1 MGSFVCRLRDQRFT
15 RDKNFVIIQ
24 RFSARPP
31 GGNFFGDGRFAHF
44 LFAAMDMHEVLEKTV
59 TGLGYELVDVERSP
73 HGRVLRVFIDKP
85 DKPRGVDVEDCALVS
100 NQLSRVLTVENID
113 YDRLEVSSPGID
125 RPLKKAT
132 DFERFAG
139 SEITLKLRLP
149 LNGRRNFSGVLRG
162 IQDGRLR
169 LQTDAGEMEVDLVN
183 IDKAR
188 LVPKFDML
196 KSGDRLV

>member
-1 MGSFVCRLRDQRFT
+1 
-15 RDKNFVIIQ
+15 
-24 RFSARPP
+24 
-31 GGNFFGDGRFAHF
+31 
-44 LFAAMDMHEVLEKTV
+44 MDMHEVLEKTV

-149 LNGRRNFSGVLRG
+149 LNGRRNFSGVLHG

-169 LQTDAGEMEVDLVN
+169 LQTDTGEMEVDLVN

>member
-1 MGSFVCRLRDQRFT
+1 
-15 RDKNFVIIQ
+15 
-24 RFSARPP
+24 
-31 GGNFFGDGRFAHF
+31 
-44 LFAAMDMHEVLEKTV
+44 MDVYEVLEKTV

-73 HGRVLRVFIDKP
+73 RGRVLRVFIDKP
-85 DKPRGVDVEDCALVS
+85 DKMRGVDIDDCALVS

-125 RPLKKAT
+125 RPLKKEA
-132 DFERFAG
+132 DFGRFAG

-149 LNGRRNFSGVLRG
+149 LNGRRNFSGRLQGVL
-162 IQDGRLR
+162 DGKVRV
-169 LQTDAGEMEVDLVN
+169 QTDAGEMAFDLVN

-188 LVPKFDML
+188 VVPQFDMK

>member
-1 MGSFVCRLRDQRFT
+1 
-15 RDKNFVIIQ
+15 
-24 RFSARPP
+24 
-31 GGNFFGDGRFAHF
+31 
-44 LFAAMDMHEVLEKTV
+44 MDVHEILEKTV

-73 HGRVLRVFIDKP
+73 RGRVLRVFIDKP
-85 DKPRGVDVEDCALVS
+85 EKVRGVDIDDCALVS

-125 RPLKKAT
+125 RPLKKEA

-149 LNGRRNFSGVLRG
+149 LTGRRNFSGRLQGVL
-162 IQDGRLR
+162 DGKVRV
-169 LQTDAGEMEVDLVN
+169 QTDAGEMVFDLVN

-188 LVPKFDML
+188 VVPQFDMK

>member
-1 MGSFVCRLRDQRFT
+1 
-15 RDKNFVIIQ
+15 
-24 RFSARPP
+24 
-31 GGNFFGDGRFAHF
+31 
-44 LFAAMDMHEVLEKTV
+44 MDVHEILEKTV

-73 HGRVLRVFIDKP
+73 RGRVLRVFIDKP
-85 DKPRGVDVEDCALVS
+85 EKVRGVDIDDCALVS

-125 RPLKKAT
+125 RPLKKEA

-149 LNGRRNFSGVLRG
+149 LTGRRNFSGRLQGVL
-162 IQDGRLR
+162 DGKVRV
-169 LQTDAGEMEVDLVN
+169 QTDAGEMVFDLVN

-188 LVPKFDML
+188 VVPQFDL
-196 KSGDRLV
+196 KKSGDRLV

>member
-1 MGSFVCRLRDQRFT
+1 
-15 RDKNFVIIQ
+15 
-24 RFSARPP
+24 
-31 GGNFFGDGRFAHF
+31 
-44 LFAAMDMHEVLEKTV
+44 MDVHEILEKTV

-73 HGRVLRVFIDKP
+73 RGRVLRVFIDKP
-85 DKPRGVDVEDCALVS
+85 EKMRGVDIDDCALVS

-125 RPLKKAT
+125 RPLKKEA
-132 DFERFAG
+132 DFGRFAG

-149 LNGRRNFSGVLRG
+149 LNGRRNFSGRLQGVL
-162 IQDGRLR
+162 DGKVRV
-169 LQTDAGEMEVDLVN
+169 QTDAGEMAFDLVN

-188 LVPKFDML
+188 VVPQFDMK